1 MSKLIACLRN
11 FLRFTM
17 SINECDNAR
26 KKIPKH
32 VGKMQVKK
40 FNLIT
45 HKVSLMHS
53 RYYGKTF
60 QVSRFCHGSMYS
72 NLMTPFM
79 GVLQVGHITPKKQPI
94 IIQALDQQLQKKKMD
109 TPKSKK
115 NYVLSCLTFLIHV
128 RTHCFM

>member
-1 MSKLIACLRN
+1 
-11 FLRFTM
+11 M
-17 SINECDNAR
+17 SINECDSAR

-45 HKVSLMHS
+45 HKVFLMHS

-79 GVLQVGHITPKKQPI
+79 GVLQVGHIIPKKNPLSYKLLTNNYKRKNGHTQI
-94 IIQALDQQLQKKKMD
+94 KKKLCAKL
-109 TPKSKK
+109 P
-115 NYVLSCLTFLIHV
+115 NFLNA
-128 RTHCFM
+128 C

>member
-1 MSKLIACLRN
+1 
-11 FLRFTM
+11 M
-17 SINECDNAR
+17 SINECDSAR

-79 GVLQVGHITPKKQPI
+79 GVLQVGHIYPKK
-94 IIQALDQQLQKKKMD
+94 
-109 TPKSKK
+109 
-115 NYVLSCLTFLIHV
+115 
-128 RTHCFM
+128 THYHTSS